1 MKEII
6 AWTVNVWRMYW
17 GNGWIPYLLA
27 LGGACA
33 LIFGKK
39 KKNSLSLVLYSV
51 FLLVLFFC
59 PFSGRVIMKC
69 IGKIVYWRVLWLLP
83 TVPLIAGG
91 FTELVRR
98 SRNRIVQVILVLVLT
113 GVIAASGT
121 GMIKAGNFERVYN
134 RQQVPDQ
141 IAMICNRINEDR
153 EGKEVRIAADEYTAS
168 YIRVYDPSLKMAY
181 GRRGDGAVGK
191 KARVLYKQITSEVPD
206 GKKTSSLAAD
216 AVHCTY
222 VVMVPPDENFVLD
235 MVAGGYQVLDTVSP
249 YYIFS
254 CDKYK

>member
-69 IGKIVYWRVLWLLP
+69 IGKIVY
-83 TVPLIAGG
+83 
-91 FTELVRR
+91 
-98 SRNRIVQVILVLVLT
+98 
-113 GVIAASGT
+113 
-121 GMIKAGNFERVYN
+121 
-134 RQQVPDQ
+134 
-141 IAMICNRINEDR
+141 
-153 EGKEVRIAADEYTAS
+153 
-168 YIRVYDPSLKMAY
+168 
-181 GRRGDGAVGK
+181 
-191 KARVLYKQITSEVPD
+191 
-206 GKKTSSLAAD
+206 
-216 AVHCTY
+216 
-222 VVMVPPDENFVLD
+222 
-235 MVAGGYQVLDTVSP
+235 
-249 YYIFS
+249 
-254 CDKYK
+254 

>member
-33 LIFGKK
+33 RIFGKK

-59 PFSGRVIMKC
+59 PFSGRVIMKI

-206 GKKTSSLAAD
+206 GKKTSSLAD

>member
-1 MKEII
+1 M
-6 AWTVNVWRMYW
+6 R
-17 GNGWIPYLLA
+17 
-27 LGGACA
+27 
-33 LIFGKK
+33 
-39 KKNSLSLVLYSV
+39 
-51 FLLVLFFC
+51 
-59 PFSGRVIMKC
+59 
-69 IGKIVYWRVLWLLP
+69 
-83 TVPLIAGG
+83 
-91 FTELVRR
+91 TE
-98 SRNRIVQVILVLVLT
+98 
-113 GVIAASGT
+113 
-121 GMIKAGNFERVYN
+121 
-134 RQQVPDQ
+134 
-141 IAMICNRINEDR
+141 
-153 EGKEVRIAADEYTAS
+153 RIAADEYTAS

-206 GKKTSSLAAD
+206 GKKTSSLAD

>member
-69 IGKIVYWRVLWLLP
+69 IGK
-83 TVPLIAGG
+83 
-91 FTELVRR
+91 
-98 SRNRIVQVILVLVLT
+98 IVQVILVLVLT

-206 GKKTSSLAAD
+206 GKKTSSLAD